1 MDAVKRIERETV
13 LAAGDPA
20 AVYGERLRARREAVE
35 RLERQDGQVA
45 NARLALFVLAAILAW
60 FSWGRGAFSA
70 WWLLL
75 PAAAFVALLVV
86 HDRLL
91 TRKARAQRAV
101 VFYEQGLARLDG
113 SWPGKGIDG
122 ARFDDPEHPYAR
134 DLDLFGSGSLFERI
148 CVART
153 AAGEETLAR
162 WLAGPASPKEIAA
175 RQGAVAELRERLD
188 LREDLAVLGA
198 DVRAQVDPVR
208 LAGWG
213 AAGSAL
219 PGRGWWV
226 AAAVLT
232 AAGIAAVLAWPLA
245 GAGPLP
251 LVVVGVAD
259 FLLLRRLKEPLGTA
273 AAALEKPGRD
283 LSVLAEVLARLERE
297 PVEAERLRALQA
309 LLVQDGE
316 PASERIAR
324 LARRIEMLQAQAN
337 QFFAPIAFLLLWPV
351 HLGYAI
357 ESWRGRHGAQVARW
371 LEAVGE
377 LEALSSLASYAFE
390 SPGDPFPTVEE
401 GPAHFVGER
410 LAHPLLQGAVAND
423 ISLGGALQA
432 LVISGSNMSGKSTM
446 LRTVGI
452 NAVLAQ
458 AGAPVRARA
467 LRLSPLAVGGTLR
480 VQDSLQ
486 QGTSR
491 FYAELTRLKQLV
503 EISTGAPSLL
513 FLIDEIF
520 HGTNSHDRRIG
531 AEAILRGLIERGAI
545 GMLTT
550 HDLALAQAA
559 EALAPKAEN
568 VHFEDHLE
576 EGRLAFD
583 YTMRPGVVR
592 KSNALELMR
601 AVGLEV

>member
-1 MDAVKRIERETV
+1 MALNPEAAYRER
-13 LAAGDPA
+13 LAARQA
-20 AVYGERLRARREAVE
+20 AVE
-35 RLERQDGQVA
+35 RLERGDARIA
-45 NARLALFVLAAILAW
+45 NARLAVFVAAVAVAWLA
-60 FSWGRGAFSA
+60 FGRGAFSA
-70 WWLLL
+70 WWLIV
-75 PAAAFVALLVV
+75 PGAAFVALLVI

-91 TRKARAQRAV
+91 TARARAARAV
-101 VFYEQGLARLDG
+101 AFYELGLARLDG
-113 SWPGKGIDG
+113 TWQGRGIDG
-122 ARFDDPEHPYAR
+122 ARFERDDHPYAR
-134 DLDLFGSGSLFERI
+134 DLDLFGRGSLFERL
-148 CVART
+148 CTART

-162 WLAGPASPKEIAA
+162 WLLAPAPPAEVAA
-175 RQGAVAELRERLD
+175 RQGAVEELRGRLD
-188 LREDLAVLGA
+188 LREDLSVLGA

-208 LAGWG
+208 LAAWG
-213 AAGSAL
+213 AGGPAL
-219 PGRGWWV
+219 PGRGWWIAAGLLSLAGV
-226 AAAVLT
+226 AA
-232 AAGIAAVLAWPLA
+232 IAAWPL

-251 LVVVGVAD
+251 LVAVGICD
-259 FLLLRRLKEPLGTA
+259 WLFLHRLKVPLGA
-273 AAALEKPGRD
+273 AAAAVEKPGRD
-283 LSVLAEVLARLERE
+283 LAVLAEVLARLERE
-297 PVEAERLRALQA
+297 EASSPRLAA
-309 LLVQDGE
+309 LLATLRDEGT
-316 PASERIAR
+316 PASRRIAQ
-324 LARRIEMLQAQAN
+324 LARRIELLQAQAN

-357 ESWRGRHGAQVARW
+357 EAWRRRHGAQVARW
-371 LEAVGE
+371 LDAVGE
-377 LEALSSLASYAFE
+377 LEALSSLASWAFE
-390 SPGDPFPTVEE
+390 NPADPFPSLEE
-401 GPAHFVGER
+401 GPARYEGEA
-410 LAHPLLQGAVAND
+410 LAHPLLPGAVAND
-423 ISLGGALQA
+423 VRLGGALRA

-467 LRLSPLAVGGTLR
+467 LRLSPLRVGGTLR

-503 EISTGAPSLL
+503 EIAEGELPLL

-531 AEAILRGLIERGAI
+531 AEAVLRGLLDRGAI
-545 GMLTT
+545 GLLTT

-559 EALAPKAEN
+559 EALAPRAAN

-576 EGRLAFD
+576 AGRLAFD
-583 YTMRPGVVR
+583 YRMRPGVVQ